1 MIDIKLPELGEG
13 INEVEVSEILV
24 KIGDKINNDDPIIVL
39 ETEKASMEIPSNQSG
54 IVSEILIKKGDIISK
69 NQIIIKL
76 DSKLSSI
83 TEPKP
88 EEVQTDEIQK
98 TTITQPENSKSITE
112 KSINENKPL
121 SNSQDIGKPALA
133 SPSIR
138 KLARELGCNLEL
150 IIGTGNKGRITQED
164 ILNYVKNQLNTQ
176 NDEIKSTLSTNNLD
190 FSKWGKI
197 NKQSLSKIKTIT
209 GKRLQDAWQ
218 SIPHVTQF
226 DKCDITE
233 LENLRQKLKKIN
245 NDPSIKISFIP
256 FFMKALCKI
265 LMEMPHFNSSL
276 DETND
281 QLILKE
287 YINIGIAVNTQKGL
301 VVPVIKNVNNKT
313 IKELSKELTLTSK
326 NARNKKL
333 SPSDMEG
340 GCFTISSLGGIGGT
354 YFTPI
359 INPPEVA
366 ILGISKSI
374 FEPVFFE
381 NKLKKRLMLPF
392 SLSYDHRVID
402 GVDAA
407 KFTKRFGDIITN
419 LDDLV

>member
-54 IVSEILIKKGDIISK
+54 IVSDILIKKGDIISK